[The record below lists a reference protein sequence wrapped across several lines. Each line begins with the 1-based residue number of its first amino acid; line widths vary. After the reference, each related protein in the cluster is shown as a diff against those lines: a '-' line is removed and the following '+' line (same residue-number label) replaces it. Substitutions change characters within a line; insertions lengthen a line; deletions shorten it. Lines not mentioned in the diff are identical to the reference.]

1 MPNLLRDSERY
12 GIIFVI
18 TANAINSVQS
28 KISQNLNN
36 IYSYKLKDLSD
47 YITVLG
53 TKVKNMPPD
62 IVGRGIIKQEDVAH
76 EFQTASIIDNREM
89 TNNYLLDYINEKK
102 TSEPNRAQQIPILPE
117 HIGLNNIYRTDIKF
131 NNIPIGIS
139 KNNLEITNY
148 DFINNL
154 GTIITA
160 NKIGNTK
167 NFIKSLIMLI
177 NKIDTTGLII
187 LDATST
193 LEISNTEFPNYYNEH
208 LEEVIQKIIELINRY
223 KEKEQSEEK
232 IVLIYGINKLINK
245 ISSSEVINNLV
256 KAIKEYEKVGLI
268 IVDDSSKLKKY
279 AFEQWFSIFSIND
292 GIWVGK
298 GMADQNLFHLTV
310 INKEMTKNYNN
321 DMGYVISES
330 TATLTKYIDFVS
342 NNEKGDNNE
351 E

>member
-1 MPNLLRDSERY
+1 
-12 GIIFVI
+12 
-18 TANAINSVQS
+18 
-28 KISQNLNN
+28 
-36 IYSYKLKDLSD
+36 
-47 YITVLG
+47 
-53 TKVKNMPPD
+53 
-62 IVGRGIIKQEDVAH
+62 
-76 EFQTASIIDNREM
+76 
-89 TNNYLLDYINEKK
+89 
-102 TSEPNRAQQIPILPE
+102 
-117 HIGLNNIYRTDIKF
+117 
-131 NNIPIGIS
+131 
-139 KNNLEITNY
+139 
-148 DFINNL
+148 
-154 GTIITA
+154 
-160 NKIGNTK
+160 
-167 NFIKSLIMLI
+167 MLI

-268 IVDDSSKLKKY
+268 IVDDSSKLKKKY